1 MNELSKNPAAPTSQ
15 VIVEQQIVGGPTS
28 EVIVEHQIVDAP
40 TLQVKV

>member
-1 MNELSKNPAAPTSQ
+1 MNELSKNVDAPTSQ
-15 VIVEQQIVGGPTS
+15 VIVEPQIVGGPTS